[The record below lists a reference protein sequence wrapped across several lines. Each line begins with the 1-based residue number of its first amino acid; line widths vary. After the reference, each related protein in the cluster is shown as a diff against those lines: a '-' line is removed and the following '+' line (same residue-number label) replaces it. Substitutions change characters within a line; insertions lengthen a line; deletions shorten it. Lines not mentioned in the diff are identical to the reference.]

1 VNYADE
7 WIVLV
12 LNVFANPAKLDRVRN
27 NELIWRR
34 SLLLFEGDTIVSDKL
49 RAAEKTIDPP
59 TEPSFG
65 WNVYAEQI
73 NGRFA
78 MVGFVL
84 LLALEWFTGQDFFT
98 WLGVR

>member
-1 VNYADE
+1 MV
-7 WIVLV
+7 
-12 LNVFANPAKLDRVRN
+12 
-27 NELIWRR
+27 
-34 SLLLFEGDTIVSDKL
+34 LFERDTIVSDKL
-49 RAAEKTIDPP
+49 RSAEETIDPP

-84 LLALEWFTGQDFFT
+84 LLALEWFTGQDFLT

>member
-1 VNYADE
+1 M
-7 WIVLV
+7 
-12 LNVFANPAKLDRVRN
+12 
-27 NELIWRR
+27 
-34 SLLLFEGDTIVSDKL
+34 
-49 RAAEKTIDPP
+49 AEKIRSDVQIVTSP

-84 LLALEWFTGQDFFT
+84 LLGLELVTGQDLFT
-98 WLGVR
+98 WLGLR

>member
-1 VNYADE
+1 
-7 WIVLV
+7 
-12 LNVFANPAKLDRVRN
+12 
-27 NELIWRR
+27 
-34 SLLLFEGDTIVSDKL
+34 LLFEGDTIVSDKL
-49 RAAEKTIDPP
+49 RSAAKTIDPP

-84 LLALEWFTGQDFFT
+84 LLALEWFTGQDLFT